1 MSIRISA
8 VPNKQWT
15 LLSNHARVLI
25 QVSQKPDAL
34 LSELSSLLG
43 ISLRAVQGIVAD
55 LERDEFIVVVKNG
68 RRNHYRIKEHAHFR
82 HPLESDHEVEQL
94 LEIFRNDNAN

>member
-1 MSIRISA
+1 MS
-8 VPNKQWT
+8 NKTWT

-34 LSELSSLLG
+34 LSELAELLG

-55 LERDEFIVVVKNG
+55 LERDDFIEVIKNG
-68 RRNHYRIKEHAHFR
+68 RRNQYRIKEHAHFR
-82 HPLESDHEVEQL
+82 HPLESNHEVKQL
-94 LEIFRNDNAN
+94 LEIFRGDSQG

>member
-1 MSIRISA
+1 MI
-8 VPNKQWT
+8 WT
-15 LLSNHARVLI
+15 VASKKWTFLSNHARVLI

-55 LERDEFIVVVKNG
+55 LERDGFIEVVKNG
-68 RRNHYRIKEHAHFR
+68 RRNHYRITERAHFR
-82 HPLESDHEVEQL
+82 HPLESDHEIRQL
-94 LEIFRNDNAN
+94 LEIFRNDSAP